1 MAMNQ
6 IRTKQSS
13 GQVEYLGRW
22 VDTLHFRA
30 YVYNDSGQKL
40 ANSYAEF
47 QDLIS
52 SGLWFKTK
60 EEVEVKFHVEQKKQ
74 TESTK
79 EDFKVHRDK
88 NSTVGK

>member
-6 IRTKQSS
+6 VKNKHSS

-22 VDTLHFRA
+22 VDTLNFRA
-30 YVYNDSGQKL
+30 YVYNGSGQKL
-40 ANSYAEF
+40 ANTYPEF

-52 SGLWFKTK
+52 SGIWFKTK
-60 EEVEVKFHVEQKKQ
+60 EEAAEKFHVEQKKQ